1 MKHITLFLLI
11 SVFTLPSWA
20 DNLLIF
26 INSDDQQQQQQVNVF
41 NYLLFEEKIRGY
53 ETVYI
58 IDLAQE
64 QRPFRGEAEYIH
76 DDQGFYSA
84 KYLPTQTPQV
94 MVVGR
99 QGVRQSYRLTD
110 FLGHYLPPSAK
121 EFP

>member
-1 MKHITLFLLI
+1 MLL
-11 SVFTLPSWA
+11 
-20 DNLLIF
+20 F
-26 INSDDQQQQQQVNVF
+26 INSDDQQQQQQVNLF
-41 NYLLFEEKIRGY
+41 NHLLFEEKIRGF

-58 IDLAQE
+58 IDLAKE

-76 DDQGFYSA
+76 DNHGFYSA
-84 KYLPTQTPQV
+84 RYLPTQTPQI

-99 QGVRQSYRLTD
+99 QGVRQVYRLTE